1 MHRPF
6 SGGRLAKTRE
16 GRLGFEPFEAAWQ
29 RWDRAR
35 LHMGGAVEDWN
46 GFIDGHDAFD
56 FMLDG
61 NGTGTYILRVLQRRP
76 MPAALADSLGEWLYN
91 LRASLDYVIWA
102 TACCVAGR
110 VPPPDEGA
118 LQYPIYDAE
127 AAWSRNQ
134 YRLKGL
140 QQRHREMLLVMQPF
154 NSDSDANYLGWLNRL
169 ARIDRHR
176 TLVTGAARL
185 AQLEPVLQVPD
196 GSVVTVEWGERT
208 VVDGRADAARITVR
222 PYKPGMEVSVNPR
235 IGIDPEI
242 AEWSR
247 SPFWSK
253 LTFDER
259 LKMMQI
265 FVAGEIA
272 TYEYD
277 CTGQSRKAELL
288 TDGFRADSD
297 ARRSITTSP
306 LRVRPE
312 VEWTP
317 AGLGRASTRQ
327 RFEGRDFPPDGAGP
341 RDALP
346 RGPLPPDTER

>member
-1 MHRPF
+1 MPGMRIAASAARGVGEDTPYSRAALQRAVARVHSAAPAHVQRAVFAAACTVHEFCNGAELP
-6 SGGRLAKTRE
+6 SSALAEVAYAVRSPVGQEPQYDLSWETPDATMVAEVKSLTARNE
-16 GRLGFEPFEAAWQ
+16 ERQLRLGLGQ
-29 RWDRAR
+29 
-35 LHMGGAVEDWN
+35 V
-46 GFIDGHDAFD
+46 
-56 FMLDG
+56 
-61 NGTGTYILRVLQRRP
+61 LRYRHRSRRP
-76 MPAALADSLGEWLYN
+76 RDL
-91 LRASLDYVIWA
+91 
-102 TACCVAGR
+102 VA
-110 VPPPDEGA
+110 
-118 LQYPIYDAE
+118 
-127 AAWSRNQ
+127 
-134 YRLKGL
+134 
-140 QQRHREMLLVMQPF
+140 PF

-277 CTGQSRKAELL
+277 CTGQSRKAEFV
-288 TDGFRADSD
+288 D
-297 ARRSITTSP
+297 RRLS
-306 LRVRPE
+306 R
-312 VEWTP
+312 
-317 AGLGRASTRQ
+317 RQ
-327 RFEGRDFPPDGAGP
+327 
-341 RDALP
+341 
-346 RGPLPPDTER
+346 